1 MSEPEHQRRRIRL
14 DGLDLRTATLM
25 AAPLTITLPTLRAAV
40 PCLLLA
46 ILLGPSVGTIL
57 SGRDLQQPETLDP
70 GNLNVLS
77 EWLLRLIT
85 LSIVG
90 LSALVVGER
99 CLRRDRQWPDTG
111 QLWLITAFAI
121 FAVGNVL
128 VPGLLGAEPGF
139 QRNYFY
145 VSLVLLAIY
154 ARRTDGAML
163 LIDVLKWTLVGFM
176 VASFV
181 YAAVSPWAALR
192 TYAPELRLPL
202 VPFRFWGL
210 GPNANAM
217 GPLALVLM
225 LLLFVRPIE
234 RRAANVLAHVVAW
247 AVLLLAQS
255 QTAWLATLL
264 IVPPLLF
271 YRSWLRRFGEIRWRP
286 STGLLVATLGVAVG
300 LAVLGVALLLQG
312 MPGSRI
318 EPTSGLTGYGEL
330 LTGRGSIWR
339 VAIKIFL
346 EHPMFGYGLST
357 WTLDFRTALGMPFA
371 TSAHN
376 QWLQALSVAG
386 ICGFVAVSIYIAVL
400 VALSFGRA
408 ASLSG
413 GLAPSLMALTVLR
426 CLTEVPL
433 DMGTLLVVDVVI
445 HGLLF
450 AVLLDRRGLSA
461 IRPLVVP
468 EPSPSRSSPR
478 RHDPEP
484 APVRRTGL
492 YIR

>member
-1 MSEPEHQRRRIRL
+1 
-14 DGLDLRTATLM
+14 M
-25 AAPLTITLPTLRAAV
+25 ASPLTITLPTLRAAV
-40 PCLLLA
+40 PCLLVA

-85 LSIVG
+85 LGIVG

-99 CLRRDRQWPDTG
+99 FLRRDRSLPDAG

-121 FAVGNVL
+121 YFAGNVL

-154 ARRTDGAML
+154 VRRDDGAAQAV
-163 LIDVLKWTLVGFM
+163 DVLKWSLIGFM
-176 VASFV
+176 LLSFI
-181 YAAVSPWAALR
+181 YAAISPDGALR

-217 GPLALVLM
+217 GPLAFVLI
-225 LLLFVRPIE
+225 LLLIVRPIGW
-234 RRAANVLAHVVAW
+234 RAGNVIGHGVAW

-264 IVPPLLF
+264 IVPPLLV
-271 YRSWLRRFGEIRWRP
+271 YRSALRRYGGITWRMP
-286 STGLLVATLGVAVG
+286 PGLLLAIVGIGLGLSVLAVAV
-300 LAVLGVALLLQG
+300 LLQS
-312 MPGSRI
+312 MPDGRI
-318 EPTSGLTGYGEL
+318 EPTNGLAGYGEL

-357 WTLDFRTALGMPFA
+357 WTLDFRAALGMPFA

-386 ICGFVAVSIYIAVL
+386 ICGFVGVSIYVCVL
-400 VALSFGRA
+400 VALSVGRA

-413 GLAPSLMALTVLR
+413 GLAPSLMALIVLR
-426 CLTEVPL
+426 CLTEAPL
-433 DMGTLLVVDVVI
+433 DMGTLLVLDTVI
-445 HGLLF
+445 HGLLV
-450 AVLLDRRGLSA
+450 AVLLDRKGVEQPTSVHGA
-461 IRPLVVP
+461 TAPPVAVP
-468 EPSPSRSSPR
+468 AHHAQR
-478 RHDPEP
+478 RYGSEP
-484 APVRRTGL
+484 APVRHAKV

>member
-1 MSEPEHQRRRIRL
+1 
-14 DGLDLRTATLM
+14 M
-25 AAPLTITLPTLRAAV
+25 AVPFTITLPTLRAAV
-40 PCLLLA
+40 PCLLVA
-46 ILLGPSVGTIL
+46 ILFGPSVGTIL
-57 SGRDLQQPETLDP
+57 SGRDLQQGETLDP

-85 LSIVG
+85 LGIVG
-90 LSALVVGER
+90 LATLVVGER
-99 CLRRDRQWPDTG
+99 YLLRRDRSLPDAG

-121 FAVGNVL
+121 FFVGNVL

-145 VSLVLLAIY
+145 GSLVLLAIY
-154 ARRTDGAML
+154 ARREDGIVHV
-163 LIDVLKWTLVGFM
+163 IDVLKWTLAGFM
-176 VASFV
+176 LASFIFSV
-181 YAAVSPWAALR
+181 FNPDAALR

-217 GPLALVLM
+217 GPLAFVLIV
-225 LLLFVRPIE
+225 LLIVRPIGQ
-234 RRAANVLAHVVAW
+234 RALHVLAHVLAW

-271 YRSWLRRFGEIRWRP
+271 YRSALRRHGGIRWRVSP
-286 STGLLVATLGVAVG
+286 GLLLASGGVVLG
-300 LAVLGVALLLQG
+300 LAVLMGVAALLS
-312 MPGSRI
+312 MPGGRI
-318 EPTSGLTGYGEL
+318 VPTTGLTGYGEL

-339 VAIKIFL
+339 VAIRIFL

-357 WTLDFRTALGMPFA
+357 WTLEFRTALGMPFA

-376 QWLQALSVAG
+376 QWLQSLSVAG
-386 ICGFVAVSIYIAVL
+386 ICGFVGVSIYIAVL
-400 VALSFGRA
+400 VALSLGRA

-413 GLAPSLMALTVLR
+413 GLAPALMALTLLR
-426 CLTEVPL
+426 CLTEAPL
-433 DMGTLLVVDVVI
+433 DMGTLLVLDVVI

-450 AVLLDRRGLSA
+450 AVLLDRKGLIGLSGGRRGALSPA
-461 IRPLVVP
+461 IR
-468 EPSPSRSSPR
+468 SAPSRR
-478 RHDPEP
+478 LPEVQP
-484 APVRRTGL
+484 GQHAGPF
-492 YIR
+492 IR